1 MNILQCSFNA
11 VTILLV
17 ARNKLEFKQTP
28 LSYLNAALGSQKK
41 VINAEAFIE
50 YIRCA
55 YQNPT
60 WLLFEPKIK
69 NLD

>member
-41 VINAEAFIE
+41 SNKRRSVYRVYPVCIPKPNMAFV
-50 YIRCA
+50 
-55 YQNPT
+55 
-60 WLLFEPKIK
+60 
-69 NLD
+69 